1 MFTRLRLLTLLV
13 FCVIATSNFIGRA
26 TPLKVTSKERMEY
39 QNQIK
44 HFLQETYYAT
54 LGLAITEEDIHR
66 EVAEDLMTEDAVK
79 YQPEFYLHSQRQR
92 YMSPAQY
99 LMELAATFRNL
110 DGEQIM
116 FSVSNI
122 AFGRDFKRYGLSG
135 CYVQADYDL
144 TIQYKEQ
151 TLVKRS
157 CRMICLF
164 PKASYSRRVLA
175 LQVESVKDIY
185 IAEAR
190 TVSSPQSNP
199 ETHRQSV
206 TGRTS
211 KNEFVAAKES
221 KTATHTS
228 KQSKNDAKGIMGNS
242 SESVSGESVDNEHLW
257 DVVESKIKSFS
268 WIDWLV
274 IFFVFLLTYLILDGR
289 PAKGIANVFGWKSTW
304 LEDFLETIREL
315 EPQSTGLKIT
325 AYLILS
331 LLSVIPFL
339 FFMPI
344 ELNGCDWTT
353 IVAISFFAV
362 MLYGSCG
369 VFLWFV
375 GLIICYF
382 FQCIEEKGILMGTL
396 SFFKRI
402 TLIVLGVVLVC
413 FPLTWLYIL
422 LVYLA
427 GHYGWGTINT
437 FNKKIEKKL
446 DSLFDFMS

>member
-175 LQVESVKDIY
+175 LQVEPVKDIY

-190 TVSSPQSNP
+190 TVSSPQSNL
-199 ETHRQSV
+199 ETHRKSV
-206 TGRTS
+206 T
-211 KNEFVAAKES
+211 ES
-221 KTATHTS
+221 TLK
-228 KQSKNDAKGIMGNS
+228 
-242 SESVSGESVDNEHLW
+242 SESVAAGHVQVLSEDADGLTSWYQSLSWVD
-257 DVVESKIKSFS
+257 
-268 WIDWLV
+268 
-274 IFFVFLLTYLILDGR
+274 IFVLILIFILTYAILNERIKPFLGFRYGWMVSWTDPIREILLDG
-289 PAKGIANVFGWKSTW
+289 I
-304 LEDFLETIREL
+304 FLISPVIKQL
-315 EPQSTGLKIT
+315 
-325 AYLILS
+325 AYLVTS
-331 LLSVIPFL
+331 LLSVFP
-339 FFMPI
+339 
-344 ELNGCDWTT
+344 
-353 IVAISFFAV
+353 VAIFTPFSGLSRDMPAWMIFLMIPIIYFLC
-362 MLYGSCG
+362 LYFITICIFSIFD
-369 VFLWFV
+369 FL
-375 GLIICYF
+375 
-382 FQCIEEKGILMGTL
+382 EEKL
-396 SFFKRI
+396 SQWK
-402 TLIVLGVVLVC
+402 
-413 FPLTWLYIL
+413 
-422 LVYLA
+422 
-427 GHYGWGTINT
+427 
-437 FNKKIEKKL
+437 
-446 DSLFDFMS
+446 

>member
-1 MFTRLRLLTLLV
+1 
-13 FCVIATSNFIGRA
+13 
-26 TPLKVTSKERMEY
+26 
-39 QNQIK
+39 
-44 HFLQETYYAT
+44 
-54 LGLAITEEDIHR
+54 
-66 EVAEDLMTEDAVK
+66 
-79 YQPEFYLHSQRQR
+79 
-92 YMSPAQY
+92 
-99 LMELAATFRNL
+99 
-110 DGEQIM
+110 
-116 FSVSNI
+116 
-122 AFGRDFKRYGLSG
+122 
-135 CYVQADYDL
+135 
-144 TIQYKEQ
+144 
-151 TLVKRS
+151 
-157 CRMICLF
+157 
-164 PKASYSRRVLA
+164 
-175 LQVESVKDIY
+175 
-185 IAEAR
+185 
-190 TVSSPQSNP
+190 
-199 ETHRQSV
+199 
-206 TGRTS
+206 
-211 KNEFVAAKES
+211 
-221 KTATHTS
+221 
-228 KQSKNDAKGIMGNS
+228 MGNS